1 MSRRDRHSASPGPSS
16 ALQADDRPGG
26 LRPPTFWDR
35 VAGLYDLVEW
45 TNAKV
50 NTAARKRVG
59 ELVPVGGRV
68 LDCAAGTGEFSLAAA
83 KRAGS
88 VLCTDLSLPMLDKAR
103 KKAKK
108 QGISNITFDQR
119 DITALPDPDGSFDA
133 VIAGNV
139 LHLLDD
145 PGPAV
150 RELWR
155 VTAPGGRL
163 ILPTYLQGKVGSS
176 YGTLIKIYQGVGFHY
191 EHAFTPETYR
201 MFLERLEL
209 GPGTAQVT
217 VEVVDGKVP
226 EGIAVLEKPIS

>member
-1 MSRRDRHSASPGPSS
+1 MKK
-16 ALQADDRPGG
+16 
-26 LRPPTFWDR
+26 TFWDR
-35 VAGLYDLVEW
+35 VAGLYDLAEF

-59 ELVPVGGRV
+59 ELIPAGARV

-83 KRAGS
+83 RRAGS
-88 VLCTDLSLPMLDKAR
+88 VLCTDQSEAMLKQAR
-103 KKAKK
+103 KKAAQK
-108 QGISNITFDQR
+108 GLTNITFAQR

-145 PGPAV
+145 PEPAV

-163 ILPTYLQGKVGSS
+163 ILPTYLQGKVGAA
-176 YGTLIKIYQGVGFHY
+176 YGAMIKIYQGVGFHY
-191 EHAFTPETYR
+191 EHAFTAETYR
-201 MFLERLEL
+201 EFLEGLNL
-209 GPGTAQVT
+209 GSGRPSAAPVS
-217 VEVVDGKVP
+217 VEVIDGHVA
-226 EGIAVLEKPIS
+226 EGIAVLEKPV